1 MKRNNY
7 YHSEINVK
15 DNKNWPII
23 KVTHEQIEIIKR
35 YNNSK
40 TLEEK
45 IQYGEQLPIELFA
58 VCRLFPWKSKN
69 I

>member
-7 YHSEINVK
+7 YHSEINIK

-40 TLEEK
+40 KLSLKKYRQLIFSGIFQEETL
-45 IQYGEQLPIELFA
+45 IP
-58 VCRLFPWKSKN
+58 
-69 I
+69 